1 MRFNQ
6 QQRVGSIDNQSGR
19 NRNARVIAAGV
30 HLKRW
35 GDLSAGDDRFRKY
48 LRLSSRFCDE
58 CVKGD
63 WDSWLCEY
71 VSDSA
76 GSAVVTGAPAWRG
89 LQQWVGQWQRRH
101 LPCPARPAALL
112 AAAGLPGGATW
123 PCCAAS
129 FWAAAAVLCVVG
141 YGIRIWRA
149 TRFSWSAATAQQL
162 LGLLVRESGQTRAR
176 PCPAHAA
183 PAALGAAAPADLLLA
198 AAPVRLP
205 AGRRRRRQQ
214 ATAAFERRG
223 WPVQSGTLQLMRQA
237 PSTARVA
244 LCSHWSAAAQQASAD
259 RLNFEKDVPPPFV
272 PLRSDLRV
280 AEMHACG
287 EPRCAG

>member
-1 MRFNQ
+1 M
-6 QQRVGSIDNQSGR
+6 
-19 NRNARVIAAGV
+19 
-30 HLKRW
+30 
-35 GDLSAGDDRFRKY
+35 
-48 LRLSSRFCDE
+48 
-58 CVKGD
+58 
-63 WDSWLCEY
+63 
-71 VSDSA
+71 
-76 GSAVVTGAPAWRG
+76 
-89 LQQWVGQWQRRH
+89 
-101 LPCPARPAALL
+101 
-112 AAAGLPGGATW
+112 
-123 PCCAAS
+123 
-129 FWAAAAVLCVVG
+129 LCVVG

-237 PSTARVA
+237 PANQDGLARHKLQRPQALGMQRRQNDNRAVGGGSGGSCHSQHFGSAWRSSETCAPSTARVA